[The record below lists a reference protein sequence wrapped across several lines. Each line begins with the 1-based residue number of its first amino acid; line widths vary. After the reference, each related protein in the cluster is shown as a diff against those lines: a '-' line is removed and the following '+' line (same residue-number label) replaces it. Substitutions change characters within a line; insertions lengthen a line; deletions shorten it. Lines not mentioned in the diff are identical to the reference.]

1 MRKLRFALAYGEFGE
16 NQAFLRVRSSMLAL
30 SPWCI
35 GGGKAAREI
44 AKQFTLELTV
54 STPEASSVQSVAK
67 QPPELSRRSRYEG
80 VGLRGCR
87 ISTLSMVYR
96 RASERRLR

>member
-54 STPEASSVQSVAK
+54 STPEASSCVT
-67 QPPELSRRSRYEG
+67 
-80 VGLRGCR
+80 GCKA
-87 ISTLSMVYR
+87 TYGAVTPK
-96 RASERRLR
+96 ASD